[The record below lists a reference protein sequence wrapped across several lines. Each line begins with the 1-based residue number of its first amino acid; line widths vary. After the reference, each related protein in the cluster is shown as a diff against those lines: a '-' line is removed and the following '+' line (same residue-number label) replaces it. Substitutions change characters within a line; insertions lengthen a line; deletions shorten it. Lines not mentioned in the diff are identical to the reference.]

1 MAYMTPCLKEL
12 TGTLL
17 LNETHFEEPVTD
29 QTKGI
34 RQRNS
39 VRKRQRISLPLPF
52 IIVLN
57 QTKFQKGF

>member
-1 MAYMTPCLKEL
+1 MAYMTPRLKEL

-34 RQRNS
+34 RQRKS
-39 VRKRQRISLPLPF
+39 VRKRQRISLPLPL
-52 IIVLN
+52 IIVLK
-57 QTKFQKGF
+57 QTKFHEGF

>member
-1 MAYMTPCLKEL
+1 MAYMTPRLKEL

-34 RQRNS
+34 RQRKS
-39 VRKRQRISLPLPF
+39 VRQRISLPLPF

-57 QTKFQKGF
+57 QTKFHEGI